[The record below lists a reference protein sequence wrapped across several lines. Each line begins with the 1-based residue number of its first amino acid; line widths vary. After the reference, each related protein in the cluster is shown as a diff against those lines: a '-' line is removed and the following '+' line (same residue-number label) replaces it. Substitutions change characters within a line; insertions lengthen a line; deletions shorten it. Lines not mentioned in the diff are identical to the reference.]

1 MEWKSIGS
9 RIRQKIPFLIK
20 KAETEPEPKEL
31 PAEAVEALKLI
42 SEAVN
47 EISLPA
53 EAVQPEEPAPMQEI
67 LVPITERDLANS
79 NGMIETVVS
88 LQPQGSAPVNV
99 KLVLEIK
106 ISHEWNPP
114 PVPEV
119 PLVEVTEPK
128 KEKKEKKKKKHKHKK
143 AKAEQK

>member
-9 RIRQKIPFLIK
+9 RIRQKIPFLK
-20 KAETEPEPKEL
+20 KTETEPEPKEL
-31 PAEAVEALKLI
+31 PAEAVEALKSI

-67 LVPITERDLANS
+67 LVPITERDLVNS

-88 LQPQGSAPVNV
+88 LQPQGSTPVNV